1 MLNTAT
7 EVLFKKFEIVET
19 LKKDAYTA
27 VYIAIHTYL
36 GKKIILKTLNTSE
49 LDDKTITTR
58 FRREAKI
65 LAKLSHPNLIE
76 VLDFGTYENFFYLS
90 FEYFESRNLREI
102 IKENKLTFDDKL
114 NLLHQLLQAL
124 EAAHQNQVVHR
135 DIKPENILVN
145 SKLQLKIADFGLAL
159 ILNETNLTQKSSIV
173 GTPSYMSPE
182 QIRGEILST
191 QSDLF
196 SAGIVAYE
204 LFTGHNPFLGKD
216 ISDTI
221 NKILN
226 FDENSITKGLEHLP
240 ANVQKTIRTMLKRN
254 QKSRVSSVNE
264 VFNLLG
270 FSPNRE
276 QKIYKRLLPTRGRRK
291 KLLILSTAA
300 AIILIAGLFLF
311 FSKDSLFN
319 SISGNETSSLKNNI
333 NNINEPD
340 KNASNSGENN
350 TNKERPPV
358 PNLITDYGKLFIECS
373 PWGDVYV
380 DNVKIDTTPLKDYI
394 RLKPGRHTIKVVH
407 PDYPSYVKNIRIAGA
422 QIETMVIDFKYSVG
436 YLMCNINPWGDVYIN
451 GELKGTTPL
460 RAPIL
465 LYPGSYTL
473 TVANPQYGKKEV
485 IIDVKARDTLN
496 YNFNFENQDSLK
508 NNL

>member
-7 EVLFKKFEIVET
+7 EVLFKKFEIIET

-27 VYIAIHTYL
+27 VYIAVHTYL
-36 GKKIILKTLNTSE
+36 GKKIILKTLNTRE
-49 LDDKTITTR
+49 LSDKTVISR

-76 VLDFGTYENFFYLS
+76 VLDFGTYENYFYLS

-102 IKENKLTFDDKL
+102 IKENKISLDEKL
-114 NLLHQLLQAL
+114 KLLDQLLQAL

-196 SAGIVAYE
+196 STGIVAYE
-204 LFTGHNPFLGKD
+204 LFTGRNPFVGKD
-216 ISDTI
+216 ISETI

-226 FDENSITKGLEHLP
+226 FDEHLIARDIESLP
-240 ANVQKTIRTMLKRN
+240 VNLQKAIKLMLKRN
-254 QKSRVSSVNE
+254 PKSRAATVNE
-264 VFNLLG
+264 VYNLLG
-270 FSPNRE
+270 FPPNKE
-276 QKIYKRLLPTRGRRK
+276 QKIYKRLLPSKTGRK
-291 KLLILSTAA
+291 KIFAFIAGAIIIFAA
-300 AIILIAGLFLF
+300 AFFF
-311 FSKDSLFN
+311 FSKYGVTIKTGDAGN
-319 SISGNETSSLKNNI
+319 SPVQNHEVNKTVKPGGNSNTSGN
-333 NNINEPD
+333 
-340 KNASNSGENN
+340 NN
-350 TNKERPPV
+350 TEENKPAA
-358 PNLITDYGKLFIECS
+358 PNLILDHGKLFIECS

-380 DNVKIDTTPLKDYI
+380 DNNKVDTTPLKDYI
-394 RLKPGRHTIKVVH
+394 RLKTGRHTIKVVH
-407 PDYPSYVKNIRIAGA
+407 PDYPPYVKNIKIAGG
-422 QIETMVIDFKYSVG
+422 QIETIVIDFKYSVG

-451 GELKGTTPL
+451 NELKGTTPL
-460 RAPIL
+460 RSPIL
-465 LYPGSYTL
+465 LYPGKYTL
-473 TVANPQYGKKEV
+473 TVTNPQYGKKEV
-485 IIDVKARDTLN
+485 SIEVKARDTIN
-496 YNFNFENQDSLK
+496 YNFNFEIRDSLK
-508 NNL
+508 DSL